1 MKKLLSKWIIAS
13 VAIYLAGQMVAGF
26 EVSGWQAAFGAA
38 VVFGLLNYSIKPLLG
53 ILTFPVTLITFG
65 LFLFVINGIVV
76 YILGLLLKSVQ
87 VEGLWQA
94 ILASVVIS
102 ISTMVLNTIF
112 GVKDSHKKS
121 KGK

>member
-13 VAIYLAGQMVAGF
+13 VAIYLAGQMVTGF
-26 EVSGWQAAFGAA
+26 EVSGWKAAFGAA

-65 LFLFVINGIVV
+65 LFLFVINGLVV
-76 YILGLLLKSVQ
+76 YILGLLLNSVQ
-87 VEGLWQA
+87 VDGLWQA

-112 GVKDSHKKS
+112 GVKDDKKKS
-121 KGK
+121 